1 MKNFVPTL
9 VPARNSKKAL
19 IGNNQGFFLA
29 YKKAINLPLS
39 FQAV

>member
-1 MKNFVPTL
+1 
-9 VPARNSKKAL
+9 L
-19 IGNNQGFFLA
+19 IDNNQGFFLA